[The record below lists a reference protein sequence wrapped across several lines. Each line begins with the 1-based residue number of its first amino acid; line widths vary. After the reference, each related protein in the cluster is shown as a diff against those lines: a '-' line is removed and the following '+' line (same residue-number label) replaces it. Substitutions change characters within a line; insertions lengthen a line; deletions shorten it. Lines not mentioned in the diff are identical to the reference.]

1 MPFDNERHPANIC
14 DGCRGK
20 KPEEHK
26 CHGENAG
33 VLGFK
38 TNKPCECRICAEKAS
53 YKKSGS
59 AELLRNW
66 GPL

>member
-26 CHGENAG
+26 CHGANAG

-38 TNKPCECRICAEKAS
+38 TNKPCECRICATAKGLAEIR
-53 YKKSGS
+53 KK
-59 AELLRNW
+59 LK
-66 GPL
+66 